1 MNLLVNDKEMLKKY
15 TEIWNKIQS
24 LLKKRI

>member
-24 LLKKRI
+24 LFKKRI

>member
-15 TEIWNKIQS
+15 TEIWNKNQS
-24 LLKKRI
+24 LFKNRI